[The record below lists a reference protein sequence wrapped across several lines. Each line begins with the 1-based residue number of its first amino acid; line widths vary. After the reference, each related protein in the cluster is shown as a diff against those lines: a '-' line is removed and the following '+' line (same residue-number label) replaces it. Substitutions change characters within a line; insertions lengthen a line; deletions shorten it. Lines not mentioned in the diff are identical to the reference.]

1 MLNLDGIEFTETNI
15 GQLTVEYYQ
24 AGATSEEIQE
34 LLDAWVA
41 WYHKNIKAPYQPT
54 EADLAAAAAF
64 KAELDAMGA
73 TYEDAK

>member
-1 MLNLDGIEFTETNI
+1 MLNLDEIEFTETNI
-15 GQLTVEYYQ
+15 GQLTVDYYQ
-24 AGATSEEIQE
+24 AGASQEEIQQ

-54 EADLAAAAAF
+54 KADLAHAAAF

-73 TYEDAK
+73 TYEDVK